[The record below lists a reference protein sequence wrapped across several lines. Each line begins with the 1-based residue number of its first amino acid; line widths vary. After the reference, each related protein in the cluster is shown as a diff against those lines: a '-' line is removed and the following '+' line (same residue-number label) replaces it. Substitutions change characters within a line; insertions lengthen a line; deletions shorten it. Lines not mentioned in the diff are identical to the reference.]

1 MHINQEGLNLIK
13 SFEGLRLDAYQ
24 DVAGIWTI
32 GYGHIKGVKEGMTIS
47 EAEAEALLREDLADA
62 ENAVSRF
69 VKVPISE
76 NEFSALVSLVFN
88 IGSGAFAGS
97 TVLRKLNAGDHKG
110 AADAILMWNRSTVGG
125 KKVVVQGLVRRR
137 EAERS
142 LFLKAVPT
150 FLNQEENASAGA
162 PETGNAATRPSAAAA
177 SASTAPPAAEKSSG
191 GGLTGPLAT
200 TAGGGAAAG
209 GSAVAVSHPDNPFVQ
224 WMSNTFGPY
233 TDQILIAVAVITV
246 LVALY
251 VLYRTFFSSPETA
264 H

>member
-13 SFEGLRLDAYQ
+13 SFEGLRLEAYQ

-32 GYGHIKGVKEGMTIS
+32 GYGHIKNVKEGMAIS
-47 EAEAEALLREDLADA
+47 EAEAEALLRDDLADA
-62 ENAVSRF
+62 ESAVSRF
-69 VKVPISE
+69 VKEPISE

-142 LFLKAVPT
+142 LFLKPVPT
-150 FLNQEENASAGA
+150 FLNREENATASA
-162 PETGNAATRPSAAAA
+162 PTTGNTATRPSAAAA
-177 SASTAPPAAEKSSG
+177 SANTAPPETKKSSG
-191 GGLTGPLAT
+191 GLATPIAT

-209 GSAVAVSHPDNPFVQ
+209 GSAVAVSHPHNPVVQ
-224 WMSNTFGPY
+224 WISETFGPY
-233 TDQILIAVAVITV
+233 TDQILIAAAVITV
-246 LVALY
+246 LIALLI
-251 VLYRTFFSSPETA
+251 LYRAFFSSPETA